1 MDFILSLCSGPALGV
16 VAGSK
21 LPSYCIMCRTATIA
35 RRIECVGEGMRIHI
49 RYLNI
54 RYFPN
59 HEIFFPSETSK
70 QLLDKVG
77 GFRCDYRG
85 TIQLGVGQ
93 IKV

>member
-49 RYLNI
+49 R
-54 RYFPN
+54 
-59 HEIFFPSETSK
+59 
-70 QLLDKVG
+70 
-77 GFRCDYRG
+77 
-85 TIQLGVGQ
+85 
-93 IKV
+93 